1 MALETLSLNISLTPV
16 QVKEL
21 GEKIKDTV
29 KSLTGVDRILNDSK
43 NDYKMAID
51 LKDMALKA
59 K

>member
-1 MALETLSLNISLTPV
+1 MALETLSLNISLTPE

-43 NDYKMAID
+43 NDYKTAVD